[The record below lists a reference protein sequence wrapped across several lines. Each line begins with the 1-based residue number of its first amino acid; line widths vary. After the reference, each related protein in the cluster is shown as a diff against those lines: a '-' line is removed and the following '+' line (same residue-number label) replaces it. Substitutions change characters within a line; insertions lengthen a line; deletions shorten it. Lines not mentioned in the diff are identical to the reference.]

1 MKDRDKKV
9 REAVLNSVRGR
20 SNNLGTEELSFLVEN
35 QFSDVR
41 IFAAQSLLN
50 AKMDAV
56 GALGFDLLIDED
68 TIVRSTTIRA
78 LSTRKVPGWVKVM
91 SRSLLDDDYVI
102 QRAAMDGLLDDRQ
115 VGIPALIEYI
125 RKHPN
130 NRISS
135 LGIIELKKRGIN
147 L

>member
-1 MKDRDKKV
+1 
-9 REAVLNSVRGR
+9 
-20 SNNLGTEELSFLVEN
+20 
-35 QFSDVR
+35 
-41 IFAAQSLLN
+41 
-50 AKMDAV
+50 MDAV